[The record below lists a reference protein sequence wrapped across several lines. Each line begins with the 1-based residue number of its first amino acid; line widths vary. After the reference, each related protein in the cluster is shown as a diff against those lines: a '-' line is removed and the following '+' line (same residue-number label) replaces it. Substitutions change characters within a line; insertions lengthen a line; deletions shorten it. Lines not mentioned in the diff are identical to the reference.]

1 MGSFLVLTGTI
12 MLMASGIWLVGEI
25 LKTGVLEGMLAL
37 FTLPLFSIYW
47 TFWVDYPRC
56 HVPFFIGMGGTFLVI
71 LGYGLGVA

>member
-25 LKTGVLEGMLAL
+25 LKVGVIEGMFAL

-47 TFWVDYPRC
+47 TFFVDYPRC
-56 HVPFFIGMGGTFLVI
+56 HKPFFIGMGGTVLVL
-71 LGYGLGVA
+71 LGYGVGIA